1 MIKFIRRLREIK
13 RITYWGKKHNPLT
26 KEIEDNK
33 AFPDQMHHRE
43 KLCTSHHKAPASTKG
58 PLPLLNH
65 DIYGKSDKKSV
76 LKKIMNQFIL
86 FWKLPDY
93 DYYG

>member
-1 MIKFIRRLREIK
+1 MKSFCQIKC
-13 RITYWGKKHNPLT
+13 ITSGEKHDPLT
-26 KEIEDNK
+26 KEIENNK
-33 AFPDQMHHRE
+33 AFPDQTHRE
-43 KLCTSHHKAPASTKG
+43 KLCTSHRKAPASTKG